1 MEFLSSIM
9 ASWLIKETFVPVRK
23 ESKENLKI
31 GLELDSSPDF
41 FLLPAA
47 TLEMVGLGLVE
58 IFTIM

>member
-1 MEFLSSIM
+1 M
-9 ASWLIKETFVPVRK
+9 ASWLIKETFVPAPK
-23 ESKENLKI
+23 ESKQNKKV

-47 TLEMVGLGLVE
+47 TLEMVDLGFVE